1 MTQDDQ
7 HTNGTN
13 GEDPAPAEQA
23 GAPSVPGTPEERIAA
38 LEAEKQELRD
48 RMLRIAAEF
57 DNWKKRSRREQ
68 TDLETKARESVLR
81 DLLEMIDNLERA
93 TASWQ
98 TGPVDAQ
105 AIKQGVQL
113 VLRQGQSKLDRH
125 DVKAI
130 EAKGKPFDPREHDAI
145 SQVPSADVAP
155 GTVLSELQKGYR
167 IGDRLLRPASVVV
180 AIAGA
185 SVANFWL
192 ALMTMDLF
200 AVQLRWLPLLGAGS
214 WQHYVLPALALGLLP
229 AALIARM
236 TRSSMLEV
244 IRQDYIRTARAKG
257 LGAWAIYRK
266 HALRNALIPIV
277 TIVGLN
283 FGGLLGGAVVTESV
297 FNWPGIGRLLVD
309 AVRYRDYPII
319 QGVTL
324 LTVTSVVV
332 VNFLADLVIAAINP
346 RIRFD

>member
-1 MTQDDQ
+1 MKAYLTRKLIALPLILLGVSFLIFGAVRMLPGDPARIMAGPQATQDAVDGMRTRLGLDQ
-7 HTNGTN
+7 PFLLQYGLFLSRAAQGDF
-13 GEDPAPAEQA
+13 GESIKSKKPVIDEVGERFPYTLSLAVVSYAAAILIGVAAGMLAAVYRNAWPDQA
-23 GAPSVPGTPEERIAA
+23 VMIAA
-38 LEAEKQELRD
+38 
-48 RMLRIAAEF
+48 
-57 DNWKKRSRREQ
+57 
-68 TDLETKARESVLR
+68 
-81 DLLEMIDNLERA
+81 
-93 TASWQ
+93 
-98 TGPVDAQ
+98 
-105 AIKQGVQL
+105 
-113 VLRQGQSKLDRH
+113 
-125 DVKAI
+125 
-130 EAKGKPFDPREHDAI
+130 
-145 SQVPSADVAP
+145 
-155 GTVLSELQKGYR
+155 
-167 IGDRLLRPASVVV
+167 IG
-180 AIAGA
+180 GA

-192 ALMTMDLF
+192 ALMMMNLF
-200 AVQLRWLPLLGAGS
+200 AVQLRWLPLLGAGG
-214 WQHYVLPALALGLLP
+214 WLNYVMPAVALGLLP

-244 IRQDYIRTARAKG
+244 IGQDYIRTARAKG
-257 LGAWAIYRK
+257 LGPRVIYRK

-332 VNFLADLVIAAINP
+332 VNFLADLLIAAINP